1 MGDFTNYVLGSGTVK
16 INGVDAGYLNG
27 AVKVRK
33 GVEVKTA
40 ETGVPLRRIGSRVTK
55 EIFEIEAPLAEF
67 TAENIEAVLGITPVV
82 TAASEVDKTTSFES
96 LTFAEIVGQE
106 GLEQIKLG
114 PTAARSEWVTITAAS
129 VVITNSTEVTTYNEN
144 DDYIVNYDTGAVI
157 LNPGG
162 AISSGETV
170 KCKYKY
176 TPTAST
182 RFDFGTLTQVPTFT
196 FEFVHEDPQ
205 TGAKFT
211 AYMHKAEADPTAEWE
226 FKGDDFVVTNL
237 KIAAV
242 DDANNNPTNP
252 LGWIKNE

>member
-1 MGDFTNYVLGSGTVK
+1 MGDFTNYVLGAGTVK

-55 EIFEIEAPLAEF
+55 EIFEIEAPLGEF

-82 TAASEVDKTTSFES
+82 TAGSEVDKTTSFES
-96 LTFAEIVGQE
+96 LTFAEVTGQE
-106 GLEQIKLG
+106 GIEQIKFG
-114 PTAARSEWVTITAAS
+114 PTAARSEYVTITAAS
-129 VVITNSTEVTTYNEN
+129 VTVVDSTEVTTYTEN
-144 DDYIVNYDTGAVI
+144 DDYIVNYDTGVVYR
-157 LNPGG
+157 NPGG
-162 AISSGETV
+162 TISSGEAV

-182 RFDFGTLTQVPTFT
+182 RFNIGTLTQVPTFT

-211 AYMHKAEADPTAEWE
+211 CFMHKAEADPTAEWE

-242 DDANNNPTNP
+242 DDSTNNPTNP
-252 LGWIKNE
+252 LGWIKDE